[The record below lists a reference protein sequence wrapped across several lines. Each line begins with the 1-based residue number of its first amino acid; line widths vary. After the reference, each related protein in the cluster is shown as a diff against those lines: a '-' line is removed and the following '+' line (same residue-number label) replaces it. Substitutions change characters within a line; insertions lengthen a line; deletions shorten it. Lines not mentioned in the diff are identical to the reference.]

1 MASAVDE
8 VSSAL
13 GLSQSSN
20 PGDDLKSPEQH
31 QASMFAARQQLQAK
45 HKDSSSFPTTS
56 SGTKKVAAIKPQFK
70 PLSKKQ
76 SSFVT
81 PYIKKE
87 DPIKENPQKLSPQK
101 KPIVKQLDKLREPSP
116 GDTGRQ
122 LPTVSSRYHSPSLK
136 RSRGRHNDETIV
148 SDEEIQKAK
157 MIKKSFTS
165 PERKTFSPKPSPKN
179 SPKLS
184 PKMCSPKSR
193 TAGSPNHSPIL
204 FHSQTDD
211 LVKDDNDDKEIYTQ
225 KTIPQL
231 VDTENNTSSV
241 KSSDTKVQLNSLDN
255 LNHVANSHTAIVTS
269 EQQKAYLNA
278 ISYSPEASSSPPANM
293 ISLSSTSHSPKESAE
308 LISTSNKQQI
318 TSHSNEIISSFPNP
332 DTIKE
337 VNPSD
342 STEKIS
348 SPPKPD
354 FPKSESSDPESLQP
368 DSPKAEYPKA
378 EPISSQSSQRS
389 TADVVKSAMDTLHSE
404 SRVLVETYHDHCSV
418 ELDVKNCCGSGSQ
431 KYNEGVGSELDGD
444 VENGLQSKVDDVEEC
459 VIENLLTPLEESLSL
474 PSSSEGLV
482 LVEEA
487 DKKKGKNKHKGK
499 SKTKT
504 VNSSDEVDRQKVNDF
519 FSNKFGLSFS
529 TPKGADRPKPLLKF
543 ARKDESSDADYS
555 TVQSP
560 GKFKSTFRAL
570 GNDKV
575 EGKEPDKKK
584 KAAEEKKPVRKAE
597 PMQKQS
603 RKVEQKTKRKIE
615 RSPKRPRK
623 EEPKKSLSMSASSS
637 SSSSSSEDSDSDS
650 CMKRSANSSAKSTT
664 KQRENKPTQKKQP
677 PPQKNAKEQKLKI
690 KEETMK
696 AELIRKRKKVY
707 SSSNSSES
715 ENDEFT
721 LSCTNSDNLE
731 SIWVQCERCSKWRY
745 LRDTSDP
752 NLIPDDWV
760 CTLNPDKKYN
770 NCNAP
775 EESWTQLDQGYEFVY
790 SAYSL
795 GSLVWGK
802 MQGYPWWPGMI
813 DNDPLTRTFYYK
825 HANSQ
830 LPDKYHVT
838 FFGIQATRA
847 WIGKKF
853 IKVYNPDDKED
864 QLKYDQRKSGKG
876 MREAIAMANQA
887 FHLELNDRKKIYG
900 FKEQGKSVEV
910 VPLDNTSKAKATK
923 DRKVVTKTVSAIK
936 KLKPSY
942 VSRLYEKAVLKL
954 SQESQSTHTFHDN
967 HPGGGRGRGRPRKTS
982 AATEKPAKRKKIT
995 KRSSDEQSYIATP
1008 SRLNSLD
1015 VIENIE
1021 NEINQVL
1028 RDCSPSPTGFDH

>member
-193 TAGSPNHSPIL
+193 TA
-204 FHSQTDD
+204 
-211 LVKDDNDDKEIYTQ
+211 
-225 KTIPQL
+225 
-231 VDTENNTSSV
+231 
-241 KSSDTKVQLNSLDN
+241 
-255 LNHVANSHTAIVTS
+255 A
-269 EQQKAYLNA
+269 
-278 ISYSPEASSSPPANM
+278 
-293 ISLSSTSHSPKESAE
+293 
-308 LISTSNKQQI
+308 
-318 TSHSNEIISSFPNP
+318 
-332 DTIKE
+332 
-337 VNPSD
+337 
-342 STEKIS
+342 
-348 SPPKPD
+348 
-354 FPKSESSDPESLQP
+354 
-368 DSPKAEYPKA
+368 
-378 EPISSQSSQRS
+378 
-389 TADVVKSAMDTLHSE
+389 
-404 SRVLVETYHDHCSV
+404 
-418 ELDVKNCCGSGSQ
+418 
-431 KYNEGVGSELDGD
+431 
-444 VENGLQSKVDDVEEC
+444 
-459 VIENLLTPLEESLSL
+459 
-474 PSSSEGLV
+474 
-482 LVEEA
+482 
-487 DKKKGKNKHKGK
+487 
-499 SKTKT
+499 